1 VLYILDIAFPMS
13 KASSLV
19 PKSEIRRICSREK
32 LVSES
37 NGLPRPRRDHKAMAA
52 LLDKGTKLRRL

>member
-1 VLYILDIAFPMS
+1 MS